1 MLRVRT
7 WRMLTL
13 AWFAGALLAAA
24 AVASARNDASTTTA
38 GAFPMNKDDPSAIA
52 QACLQDLEAI
62 PGFLRENDAGV
73 QQPVSPETEDRRRAA
88 LEVARRQAQDVRD
101 EAGCLRILQ
110 TYLGAWRH
118 GHLSV
123 HAMKPEGGA
132 EMARPASGNRSPS
145 AEMLSGATALITIP
159 TFFPAAREPLA
170 ALLEQHRQA
179 LAARPNWIIDVRGN
193 DGGSDTTY
201 APLLPW
207 LLPDG
212 WIDVSEK
219 VFVTPANIRAE
230 ERICE
235 EFAPGDADC
244 AHFSA
249 ATVQR
254 MRAVGDRQWVQQ
266 QYETGWR
273 YVPPATVEPNRPQRV
288 AVLMDGRCGS
298 SCEQFLLT
306 VRQSFNVKLVG
317 HSRSGGV
324 LDASNLR
331 PHLLPSGRRRLWY
344 ATTLSNRLPG
354 FPIDGIG
361 IAPDVFLP
369 EAGDATDRSVDVKRT
384 QRWLEGSGW

>member
-1 MLRVRT
+1 MRDRPIIIVAL
-7 WRMLTL
+7 
-13 AWFAGALLAAA
+13 FAGLLFVAAT
-24 AVASARNDASTTTA
+24 SAGSQGAPAGPPPGSPPMSTENTA
-38 GAFPMNKDDPSAIA
+38 AIA
-52 QACLQDLEAI
+52 HGCIQDLEAI
-62 PGFLRENDAGV
+62 PPFLLANDAGF

-88 LEVARRQAQDVRD
+88 LELARRQARDVRD
-101 EAGCLRILQ
+101 EAECLHILQ
-110 TYLGAWRH
+110 TYLGAWRK

-123 HAMKPEGGA
+123 HAMQPEGGS
-132 EMARPASGNRSPS
+132 EMSRPATGNRSAS
-145 AEMLSGATALITIP
+145 AAMLSAATALITIP

-170 ALLEQHRQA
+170 ALLERHRQE
-179 LAARPNWIIDVRGN
+179 LEARPNWIIDVRGN

-212 WIDVSEK
+212 WIDVSER
-219 VFVTPANIRAE
+219 VYVTPPNIHAE
-230 ERICE
+230 EHICE

-244 AHFSA
+244 ARFAA

-254 MRAVGDRQWVQQ
+254 MRSVGNGHWVQQ

-273 YVPPATVEPNRPQRV
+273 YIPPARVEPSRPKRV
-288 AVLMDGRCGS
+288 AVLMDSRCGS
-298 SCEQFLLT
+298 SCEQFLVT

-369 EAGDATDRSVDVKRT
+369 DADDREDRSADVKRT
-384 QRWLEGSGW
+384 QRWLEGEGW